1 MPTLALTAATGAMM
15 LAVFNAAAE
24 QQVETRLLLKAEY
37 RSDIIDYDGRRRS
50 FCREKA
56 IIQFEGGSAGIT
68 HLFLVDRKE
77 HRFTW
82 HIHLSSLSPY
92 WAFILGN
99 YRLNLGSGLIAGRII
114 RYDPDP
120 FRCQSG
126 VSLGGLYRPCDTG
139 NPLFCFRGAAS
150 SATLPLDQ
158 VSFTVSGFFSTRNR
172 YCQITSP
179 FEATSDSFATI
190 FSAYQKSGRRITP
203 AEIIDWGA
211 TAEARIYN
219 LIHLQGYFLWTEIRA
234 PAGKALIWD
243 AYGRNGFSG
252 ERGLSGYGFFA
263 RYRDDYFTIF
273 IDVAASFKV
282 SSLAPGRNR
291 RSRAIG
297 LQCGIAY
304 RHQACA
310 LSFSVRS
317 AGAGF
322 YAPYSSSSTRGG
334 TSCRAAA
341 SFRPHPVWRFG
352 ATIAA
357 DQSTAAFLRKFRSW
371 KRLERVYLSFG
382 RRREAILTSSLSAVQ
397 LSKDDSTTRAYRIV
411 LKLDLFAFKS
421 IRIQTGGKAQYLKER
436 GRKKLDQGWS
446 FHSSAGIA
454 FSALRCLD
462 LLIAYDGFFI
472 RGNNTLYIRPT
483 RTKDAVS
490 HALAVKRPTHCLTSR
505 IGFRWNDLRADA
517 IARQEFREGR
527 PRETRIEASCSCF
540 L

>member
-1 MPTLALTAATGAMM
+1 MQTLALTAAAGAML
-15 LAVFNAAAE
+15 LAVHNAAIE
-24 QQVETRLLLKAEY
+24 QQRETRILLKAEY

-56 IIQFEGGSAGIT
+56 LIRFEGGSAGIT
-68 HLFLVDRKE
+68 HLFLVDRRE

-82 HIHLSSLSPY
+82 HIHLASLSPY

-99 YRLNLGSGLIAGRII
+99 YRLNLGSGLIAGSKI
-114 RYDPDP
+114 RYEPDP
-120 FRCQSG
+120 FRCPSG

-139 NPLFCFRGAAS
+139 NPLLCFRGAAS
-150 SATLPLDQ
+150 SATLPLDHI
-158 VSFTVSGFFSTRNR
+158 SFTVSGFFSTRNR
-172 YCQITSP
+172 YCRNSSP
-179 FEATSDSFATI
+179 FEATTDSLATI
-190 FSAYQKSGRRITP
+190 FNTYQKSGRRTTP

-352 ATIAA
+352 AKIAA
-357 DQSTAAFLRKFRSW
+357 EQPTAAVRRKFRSW
-371 KRLERVYLSFG
+371 KRLERVYLAFG
-382 RRREAILTSSLSAVQ
+382 RRREAILTSSVSAIQ
-397 LSKDDSTTRAYRIV
+397 LSIDDSITRAYRIS
-411 LKLDLFAFKS
+411 LKLDLFACKS
-421 IRIQTGGKAQYLKER
+421 IRIQTGGTAQYRNER
-436 GRKKLDQGWS
+436 TRKKLDQGWS
-446 FHSSAGIA
+446 CHYSAGVA

-462 LLIAYDGFFI
+462 LQLAYDGFFI
-472 RGNNTLYIRPT
+472 RGNNALPLRTMRP
-483 RTKDAVS
+483 KEAVS
-490 HALAVKRPTHCLTSR
+490 RALAVKRPTHCLTSR
-505 IGFRWNDLRADA
+505 IGFRWNHLRADA
-517 IARQEFREGR
+517 IARQEFRKGR